1 MNPSG
6 ASVPGPGGHTRA
18 QQAHS
23 LSHDPLWPRAGD
35 WPAWA
40 PGARADAVLVGIP
53 TWRTSLSPGQAH
65 TTPAAIRDALRY
77 YSADALVRTPAASW
91 SHNAEPADRSD
102 SLRPR
107 HAGHARLSVLDAGDV
122 LEPDGPGEERAI
134 ARVAE
139 LAATASLVIVLGGD
153 NAATVPAALGTWGAR
168 IATAGLVT
176 LDAHHDL
183 RDGTTNG
190 SPVRRLLEAGLAG
203 ERVSQVGIEPLAN
216 SRAYAERAAEHGI
229 TVVTRA
235 ELLRTPIEA
244 AMTAALDRAST
255 AGGPVH
261 VDLDLDVC
269 DRSVAPGCPASVPGG
284 LSAIELRT
292 AARLA
297 GAHPAVTSIDLTEL
311 DATRDTADQ
320 RTVRL
325 AALCVLEAL
334 AGLASRPTAARAA
347 G

>member
-1 MNPSG
+1 M
-6 ASVPGPGGHTRA
+6 
-18 QQAHS
+18 

-35 WPAWA
+35 WPAWVA
-40 PGARADAVLVGIP
+40 GSRADAVVVGIL
-53 TWRTSLSPGQAH
+53 TWRTALSPGQAH

-77 YSADALVRTPAASW
+77 YSADAVT
-91 SHNAEPADRSD
+91 
-102 SLRPR
+102 RPD
-107 HAGHARLSVLDAGDV
+107 GSELIVLDAGDV
-122 LEPDGPGEERAI
+122 LEPDGAGEEAAT

-139 LAATASLVIVLGGD
+139 LASGASLVIVLGGD
-153 NAATVPAALGTWGAR
+153 NAATVPAALGSWGAR
-168 IATAGLVT
+168 IAQAGLVT

-183 RDGTTNG
+183 RDGVTNG

-203 ERVSQVGIEPLAN
+203 ARVSQLGIDPLAN
-216 SRAYAERAAEHGI
+216 SAAYRARAHEHGI

-235 ELLRTPIEA
+235 ELLSTPIES
-244 AMTAALDRAST
+244 AMTAALDRAAS

-261 VDLDLDVC
+261 VDLDIDVC

-311 DATRDTADQ
+311 DAMRDTPDQ
-320 RTVRL
+320 RTIRL

-334 AGLASRPTAARAA
+334 AGLASRTGGVSA
-347 G
+347 